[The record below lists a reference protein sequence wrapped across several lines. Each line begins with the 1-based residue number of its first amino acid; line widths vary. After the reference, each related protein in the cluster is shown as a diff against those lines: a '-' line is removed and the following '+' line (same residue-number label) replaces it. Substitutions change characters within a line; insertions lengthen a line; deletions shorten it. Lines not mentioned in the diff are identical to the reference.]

1 MQIILALIVGAA
13 LGLAVH
19 FLVAHRGTRG
29 AAVAPMVGAL
39 SAGLVWTILT
49 WAGVGLDSPWLWL
62 SMFVVPLAVTYPM
75 LIVLSRVRVAR
86 DAAERARL
94 KIG

>member
-1 MQIILALIVGAA
+1 MQILIALIVGAV

-19 FLVAHRGTRG
+19 FHIGDRASRG
-29 AAVAPMVGAL
+29 VVIAPMVGAF

-49 WAGVGLDSPWLWL
+49 WSGVGIDSIWLWL
-62 SMFVVPLAVTYPM
+62 SMFVAPLAVTYPVVI
-75 LIVLSRVRVAR
+75 LLTRARVAH

-94 KIG
+94 RIG

>member
-1 MQIILALIVGAA
+1 MQILIALIVGAV

-19 FLVAHRGTRG
+19 FHIGDRASRG
-29 AAVAPMVGAL
+29 VVIAPMVGAF

-49 WAGVGLDSPWLWL
+49 WSGVGIDSIWLWL
-62 SMFVVPLAVTYPM
+62 SMFVAPLVVTYPVVI
-75 LIVLSRVRVAR
+75 LLTRARVAH

-94 KIG
+94 RIG

>member
-1 MQIILALIVGAA
+1 MQILIALIVGAA

-19 FLVAHRGTRG
+19 FQLAGRSTRG
-29 AAVAPMVGAL
+29 VVIAPMVGAFA
-39 SAGLVWTILT
+39 AGLVWTILT
-49 WAGVGLDSPWLWL
+49 WAGVGIDSIWLWL
-62 SMFVVPLAVTYPM
+62 SMFVAPLVATYPVVI
-75 LIVLSRVRVAR
+75 LLTRARVAH

>member
-1 MQIILALIVGAA
+1 MQIILALIVGAV

-19 FLVAHRGTRG
+19 FLVAHRSTRG
-29 AAVAPMVGAL
+29 VVVGPALGAL
-39 SAGLVWTILT
+39 AAGLVWTILT
-49 WAGVGLDSPWLWL
+49 WAGVGIDSVWLWL
-62 SMFVVPLAVTYPM
+62 SMFVAPLVVTYPV
-75 LIVLSRVRVAR
+75 LVLLSRVRVSH

>member
-1 MQIILALIVGAA
+1 MQILIAIIVGAA

-19 FLVAHRGTRG
+19 FQVAHRSTRG
-29 AAVAPMVGAL
+29 VVIAPMVGAL
-39 SAGLVWTILT
+39 AAGLAWMILT
-49 WAGVGLDSPWLWL
+49 WAGLGIDSIWLWL
-62 SMFVVPLAVTYPM
+62 SMLVAPLAVAYPVV
-75 LIVLSRVRVAR
+75 LLLSRERVKH

>member
-13 LGLAVH
+13 IGMAIH
-19 FLVAHRGTRG
+19 FLVAHRATRG
-29 AAVAPMVGAL
+29 VVIAPIIGAL
-39 SAGLVWTILT
+39 AASLVWTILT
-49 WAGVGLDSPWLWL
+49 WAGVGTDSPWLWL
-62 SMFVVPLAVTYPM
+62 SMFVAPIVFTYPA